1 MKSFVTSF
9 RVLSRYLLFTVVNII
24 GLAISLACLI
34 LIAQYV
40 IREKTVNHFATDI
53 DRTYIMTM
61 EEVDGK
67 SWFWGIIDK
76 TDPLDRKLLNNPFVE
91 CHTTFRSFAE
101 DHINK
106 GNSQFMIRSLATD
119 SLFLKILPY
128 PVVSGTHR
136 MSRPTEA
143 LITEQLA
150 ERLFGEENPLG
161 EKIIHSTGRAL
172 TIVGVMGEPSSKS
185 FLNFDLLIHEDL
197 AGMRG
202 MPYDLVLL
210 EPGTD
215 PAMIN
220 NHQREF
226 RESGQ
231 FASKTARFQLFP
243 LKDLY
248 FDERHNFPPDINLSA
263 TVSTFE
269 QGNRLAVDLLSVTGF
284 LILLIG
290 IFNYIHL
297 FTAILSKRGREFGLK
312 KFFGA
317 SKGQIF
323 RQIYMENLTMTL
335 FALFLALFLTE
346 VASKMLSGWLDLSLR
361 IDTAFI
367 FLFSIVVLGIL
378 PLILSIHPLFRVRSS
393 NSYASPDITD
403 SGKGRSPLRWMFL
416 FMQYVVTFT
425 LLISALYFVKQLRFM
440 LHTDHG
446 YQTENVIMCR
456 MMHRDFSGMGNNDYA
471 TKMQLIDENVARIE
485 QKMNQSVL
493 FSDWLFGKPVYDL
506 EATVPFRRSDGDEYE
521 NIKLVGMSPAY
532 LQMFGFELIEGR
544 LWDSTDIHNPERLIL
559 NEAAR
564 DLFHITDI
572 QMERIMPE
580 RSLTR
585 DAIIQSYEIA
595 GIIRNFQTGHLS
607 KTPTPIAICFKEQ
620 GHHYDYLMARFIPG
634 RKDEAVTFLK
644 NLYREINGNR
654 SFSYSTLD
662 EKIAELYV
670 EDRRVSNVN
679 NLFALLAV
687 VISCM
692 GLFAI
697 SLFDMQQR
705 KREIA
710 LRKIN
715 GASAKDVML
724 LLLKQYLGLL
734 GISFAVAAPLSYWFI
749 GRYMEH
755 FAHATPI
762 SCWLFVLA
770 GLLVT
775 VLSLSTLFWQIQ
787 QAMRTNP
794 STVLKEG

>member
-1 MKSFVTSF
+1 
-9 RVLSRYLLFTVVNII
+9 
-24 GLAISLACLI
+24 
-34 LIAQYV
+34 
-40 IREKTVNHFATDI
+40 
-53 DRTYIMTM
+53 
-61 EEVDGK
+61 
-67 SWFWGIIDK
+67 
-76 TDPLDRKLLNNPFVE
+76 
-91 CHTTFRSFAE
+91 
-101 DHINK
+101 
-106 GNSQFMIRSLATD
+106 
-119 SLFLKILPY
+119 
-128 PVVSGTHR
+128 
-136 MSRPTEA
+136 
-143 LITEQLA
+143 
-150 ERLFGEENPLG
+150 
-161 EKIIHSTGRAL
+161 
-172 TIVGVMGEPSSKS
+172 
-185 FLNFDLLIHEDL
+185 
-197 AGMRG
+197 
-202 MPYDLVLL
+202 
-210 EPGTD
+210 
-215 PAMIN
+215 
-220 NHQREF
+220 
-226 RESGQ
+226 
-231 FASKTARFQLFP
+231 
-243 LKDLY
+243 
-248 FDERHNFPPDINLSA
+248 
-263 TVSTFE
+263 
-269 QGNRLAVDLLSVTGF
+269 
-284 LILLIG
+284 
-290 IFNYIHL
+290 
-297 FTAILSKRGREFGLK
+297 
-312 KFFGA
+312 
-317 SKGQIF
+317 
-323 RQIYMENLTMTL
+323 
-335 FALFLALFLTE
+335 
-346 VASKMLSGWLDLSLR
+346 
-361 IDTAFI
+361 
-367 FLFSIVVLGIL
+367 
-378 PLILSIHPLFRVRSS
+378 
-393 NSYASPDITD
+393 
-403 SGKGRSPLRWMFL
+403 
-416 FMQYVVTFT
+416 
-425 LLISALYFVKQLRFM
+425 
-440 LHTDHG
+440 
-446 YQTENVIMCR
+446 
-456 MMHRDFSGMGNNDYA
+456 
-471 TKMQLIDENVARIE
+471 MQLIDENVARIE

-607 KTPTPIAICFKEQ
+607 KTPTPIAIYYIEQ

-724 LLLKQYLGLL
+724 LLLKKYICLI

-770 GLLVT
+770 AIIVT
-775 VLSLSTLFWQIQ
+775 VLSLSTLTWQIQ
-787 QAMRTNP
+787 QAMRTDP